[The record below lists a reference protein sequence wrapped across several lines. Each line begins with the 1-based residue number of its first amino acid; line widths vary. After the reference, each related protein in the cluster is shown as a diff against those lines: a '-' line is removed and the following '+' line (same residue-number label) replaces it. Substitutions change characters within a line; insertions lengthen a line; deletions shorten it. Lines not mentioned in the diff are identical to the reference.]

1 MHIAGIDMSKQRVFM
16 TMVTAAE
23 ALVSSFL
30 DLTRILEYVVICTRS
45 PNLLQYI
52 LCQNESFARTHHL
65 SSTSIF
71 ASLMHIMDT
80 QQNNNM
86 YYLISN
92 KRTLVLE
99 TYADRISC
107 IEY

>member
-1 MHIAGIDMSKQRVFM
+1 MHIAGIDMSKQQVFM
-16 TMVTAAE
+16 MVTAAE
-23 ALVSSFL
+23 ALVPSFL
-30 DLTRILEYVVICTRS
+30 DLTR
-45 PNLLQYI
+45 
-52 LCQNESFARTHHL
+52 
-65 SSTSIF
+65 STSIF